1 MGDLLRSF
9 PGEDLGVVEID
20 GREIEFSPGARV
32 EYYSIR
38 SFRGC

>member
-9 PGEDLGVVEID
+9 PGEDLGVVEIN
-20 GREIEFSPGARV
+20 GREIEFSPGTRV

-38 SFRGC
+38 SSRGC